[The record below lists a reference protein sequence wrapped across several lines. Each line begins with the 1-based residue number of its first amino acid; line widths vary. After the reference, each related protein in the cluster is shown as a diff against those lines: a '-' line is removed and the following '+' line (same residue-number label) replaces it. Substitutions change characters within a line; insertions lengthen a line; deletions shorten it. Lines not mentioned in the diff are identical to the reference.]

1 MNKHPGTTHRP
12 ELDNRER
19 RILLIVRHLGGRASH
34 GKVWDGLK
42 RKGMSRHTMERA
54 LDDLVNQ
61 GLLRRAPTGG
71 GRGWRGEYVYVPLQ
85 QRKANERFR
94 RILEQIRSCITQELL
109 PEDAPIDRQAEDL
122 AGLLLC
128 LFRMRG
134 WVFASLLQRALEV
147 KTDED
152 AIHWFMGHA
161 GYLEELTDDTL
172 LLAVLNRRPA
182 APRALEIFQRCLE
195 RTAAA
200 PTPTPP
206 SSPAPRTSAASR
218 AEVRFASGGR
228 DAKKP
233 QKIAE
238 REKAERAATRQKQ
251 MSLHR

>member
-1 MNKHPGTTHRP
+1 
-12 ELDNRER
+12 
-19 RILLIVRHLGGRASH
+19 
-34 GKVWDGLK
+34 
-42 RKGMSRHTMERA
+42 MERV
-54 LDDLVNQ
+54 LDDLVNR
-61 GLLRRAPTGG
+61 GLLRRDPTGG

-147 KTDED
+147 KTDEG

-195 RTAAA
+195 RVAAT

-206 SSPAPRTSAASR
+206 SSAAPRTSTASR
-218 AEVRFASGGR
+218 VEARFTGRAR
-228 DAKKP
+228 DAKKS

-238 REKAERAATRQKQ
+238 RKKRERAAAHQKQ
-251 MSLHR
+251 MSPRR